1 MKRKAPIAP
10 ATDSAPR
17 RKRRVVHD
25 TTDTESSTDEL
36 AILPSR
42 TNKGPYITRSTALEN
57 RVKGLEEEVQ
67 HLRAESQAEIADL
80 KRVIADLQAR
90 FPVDED
96 TAVCNGD
103 DKQIVSSGSAT
114 GFHWRSLIS

>member
-25 TTDTESSTDEL
+25 ATDTESSTDEL
-36 AILPSR
+36 AILPAR
-42 TNKGPYITRSTALEN
+42 TNKEPYITRSTVLEN
-57 RVKGLEEEVQ
+57 RVKQLEEEVQ
-67 HLRAESQAEIADL
+67 HLRAESQAEIAEL
-80 KRVIADLQAR
+80 KRVIAVLQAR
-90 FPVDED
+90 FPVDEE

-103 DKQIVSSGSAT
+103 DKQAVSSGSAT
-114 GFHWRSLIS
+114 GFHRRSLLS